1 MSEYLSNPSTSEES
15 ILDPDV
21 AIVGGG
27 MVGLSLALLIV
38 QQLPELR
45 VALYEAEP
53 FAVENEVLLQPS
65 FDERSTALSA
75 SSIEL
80 FAQLGLWQQMRAR
93 AHPIDSVHVSDR
105 GHIGQTAYS
114 KQDNEGSS
122 LGYVIENKWLGRCLL
137 ASARSQ
143 RNIHLV
149 DSARVVELRKR
160 AQSVEYK
167 VQSNKKLDVAPVEH
181 RASMVVIA
189 DGASSPLR
197 EALGIAVEK
206 HRYGQAAVIA
216 NVEFDRPHQGQAFE
230 RFTRAGPLAFL
241 PLPSVYT
248 NSASCRSALV
258 WTQPEAELANVLGLP
273 DQAFIE
279 KLQEQFGYRLGN
291 IQRVGERQ
299 SYPLQMIF
307 AKEQVRSGIVLM
319 GNAAHFLHPVAGQG
333 FNLAL
338 RDCAQLVACL
348 RSAQLAGVSAEQLG
362 SLEVLTRYLALQT
375 SDQDATAILS
385 HNFIRLFGSA
395 NPVLQLG
402 RNMGLIAM
410 TLFSPLQTAFFSQMM
425 GRGNA
430 RANLTRTAVSDEV
443 AV

>member
-1 MSEYLSNPSTSEES
+1 MTENVSSASNCDES
-15 ILDPDV
+15 RLNPDI

-38 QQLPELR
+38 QQLPKLR
-45 VALYEAEP
+45 VAIYEAEP
-53 FAVENEVLLQPS
+53 FAAENQALLQPS

-75 SSIEL
+75 SSVDL
-80 FAQLGLWQQMRAR
+80 FAQLGLWQLMQTR
-93 AHPIDSVHVSDR
+93 AHPIDLVHVSDR
-105 GHIGQTAYS
+105 GHIGQTAFS
-114 KQDNEGSS
+114 KQDNDGHS
-122 LGYVIENKWLGRCLL
+122 LGYVIENKWLGRSLL
-137 ASARSQ
+137 AAARAQ
-143 RNIHLV
+143 QNIHLV

-160 AQSVEYK
+160 AQCVEYK
-167 VQSNKKLDVAPVEH
+167 VQSSKLDVAPIEH
-181 RASMVVIA
+181 RASLVVIA
-189 DGASSPLR
+189 DGALSPLR
-197 EALGIAVEK
+197 QALGIAVEQ

-230 RFTRAGPLAFL
+230 RFTRSGPLAFL
-241 PLPSVYT
+241 PLPSLYK
-248 NSASCRSALV
+248 NSASSRCALV
-258 WTQPEAELANVLGLP
+258 WTQPEAELASVLDLS
-273 DQAFIE
+273 DQDFIK

-307 AKEQVRSGIVLM
+307 AKEQVRSGIALM

-348 RSAQLAGVSAEQLG
+348 RDAQIAGASAAELG
-362 SLEVLTRYLALQT
+362 SLDVLNRYLALQT
-375 SDQDATAILS
+375 KDQDATAILS

-395 NPVLQLG
+395 NPILQLG

-410 TLFSPLQTAFFSQMM
+410 TLCSPLQATFFSQMM

-430 RANLTRTAVSDEV
+430 RANLARTATSDEV